1 MENEIITILKQLEI
15 EKNKDRIKELNKDL
29 MNL

>member
-15 EKNKDRIKELNKDL
+15 EKNKDKIKELNKDL